1 MPTTDPI
8 DRIIRQI
15 RDLDLESKRIINK
28 RIELVHKLETAVEV
42 VAAIER
48 EEPLDKIIFRFGER
62 IEILNKVTASRYSG
76 VVSEDKRGTV
86 IKQKKT
92 DHGDI
97 KVFFRTDSGV
107 NTHRFARN
115 IRRLTPDNPYEI
127 ARRAQSKQS
136 NIADQNTKQE

>member
-8 DRIIRQI
+8 DNIIRQI

-127 ARRAQSKQS
+127 TRRTQSKQAELANQS
-136 NIADQNTKQE
+136 TKQE